1 MTARNA
7 PAIFS
12 TRIANVQPSDYS
24 SGLAKNK
31 RTTKFSRVAGS
42 VSNYAYQ
49 TNIYTQKVWPFYSKN
64 ERDIFQRIVLQSEF
78 VKAAPPPL
86 KGKDATSSLDDV
98 EILNGHI

>member
-1 MTARNA
+1 MLLQSFQPELQMFNHRIIPAVWLKTKEQRNSA
-7 PAIFS
+7 
-12 TRIANVQPSDYS
+12 
-24 SGLAKNK
+24 
-31 RTTKFSRVAGS
+31 VAGS